1 MAFNLKQN
9 PVMIMG
15 KHTSCQFSAA
25 CPLYNL
31 SSSHQI
37 SRNYLLKTF
46 VFYSTKFSHRP
57 DRLEPRFRDKDLESR
72 RKEFMRT
79 LIKNPTKLLIILER
93 SNGERS
99 IPEMDKVLDRF
110 EAISKWTRK
119 SHILFRRNYSQV
131 KWLVPHTMTVME
143 LARLLK
149 QRLKVAPR
157 IDILLLVRHET
168 SLN

>member
-1 MAFNLKQN
+1 
-9 PVMIMG
+9 
-15 KHTSCQFSAA
+15 
-25 CPLYNL
+25 
-31 SSSHQI
+31 
-37 SRNYLLKTF
+37 
-46 VFYSTKFSHRP
+46 
-57 DRLEPRFRDKDLESR
+57 
-72 RKEFMRT
+72 MRT

-119 SHILFRRNYSQV
+119 RNYLTTCQV

-157 IDILLLVRHET
+157 IDILLLVRHFDIFKLT
-168 SLN
+168 PFQKQFG